1 MAILI
6 NWQFLFPV
14 GSEDQPLVD
23 ILAALAEDNVLSN
36 TPEVA
41 QELEK
46 LEEKDSVLSQVSL
59 PLSQE
64 EKEAEQVEALEMSQ
78 RIWDGEEQQ

>member
-1 MAILI
+1 M
-6 NWQFLFPV
+6 

>member
-1 MAILI
+1 
-6 NWQFLFPV
+6 
-14 GSEDQPLVD
+14 VD

>member
-1 MAILI
+1 
-6 NWQFLFPV
+6 V

>member
-1 MAILI
+1 M
-6 NWQFLFPV
+6 FPV

-64 EKEAEQVEALEMSQ
+64 EKEAEQVEAVEMSQ

>member
-1 MAILI
+1 M
-6 NWQFLFPV
+6 FPV